1 MCYLIDIYIISY
13 LFICTFFFKLPLSRV
28 VGLSAFNSGQM
39 TTRSTFFHT
48 FDVAGT
54 YFISSEGTDGHLC
67 RVEVLEKGEIS
78 LSIKLYIRYSL
89 SRVYQR
95 YSGMKFIASYFTR
108 NVIERT
114 IFCFTYLAVHVGPPG
129 IPAGKK
135 DGGNVS
141 VFKIFS
147 SRPDRSKTLV

>member
-1 MCYLIDIYIISY
+1 MYL
-13 LFICTFFFKLPLSRV
+13 FFKLPLSRV

-89 SRVYQR
+89 SRGYQR

-108 NVIERT
+108 NVIERP
-114 IFCFTYLAVHVGPPG
+114 IFCFTYLAAHVGPPG

-147 SRPDRSKTLV
+147 SCPGSIKNTCMRLMKN